1 MSTETADRRDS
12 HVKSLIVV
20 MATTLG
26 GIGAGVATAE
36 VATGATDEI
45 GLMIVAGALAVELAV
60 MQVLGVDVREFSTK
74 DQLYVL
80 FMTFSMWYVAWTI
93 LLTAQAG

>member
-1 MSTETADRRDS
+1 MSTETGDELDS
-12 HVKSLIVV
+12 QVQSLIVIA
-20 MATTLG
+20 ATTLG
-26 GIGAGVATAE
+26 GIGAGVATN
-36 VATGATDEI
+36 EI
-45 GLMIVAGALAVELAV
+45 AAGAFDQAAVAMVGIALGVELVV

-93 LLTAQAG
+93 LLSTGA

>member
-1 MSTETADRRDS
+1 MSTETGEKLDS
-12 HVKSLIVV
+12 HHQSLIVI

-26 GIGAGVATAE
+26 GIGAGIVTNTIAAGPSDQVALAM
-36 VATGATDEI
+36 VG
-45 GLMIVAGALAVELAV
+45 VALAVELV
-60 MQVLGVDVREFSTK
+60 IMQITGVDVRGFSTK

-93 LLTAQAG
+93 LLSTGV

>member
-1 MSTETADRRDS
+1 MSTETGDELDS
-12 HVKSLIVV
+12 QVQSLIVIA
-20 MATTLG
+20 ATTLG
-26 GIGAGVATAE
+26 GIGAGVATNEIAAGPFDQAA
-36 VATGATDEI
+36 VAMVGI
-45 GLMIVAGALAVELAV
+45 ALGVELVV

-93 LLTAQAG
+93 LLSTGA